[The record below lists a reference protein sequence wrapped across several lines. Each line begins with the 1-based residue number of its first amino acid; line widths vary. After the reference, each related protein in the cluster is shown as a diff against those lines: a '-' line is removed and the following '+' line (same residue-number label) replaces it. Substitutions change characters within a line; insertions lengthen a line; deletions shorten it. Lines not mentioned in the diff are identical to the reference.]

1 MKKKNFGTTIKIL
14 RITYGLSQCELG
26 RLSGIGPAAIVKIEC
41 GQKVRLNSYQ
51 IGELASILCCNRE
64 YLLDLY
70 GWKPGDDS
78 VSAGF
83 SAACGIISFPGSP
96 TLYPFRSRFSR
107 YRLTCPR

>member
-26 RLSGIGPAAIVKIEC
+26 RLSGIGPA
-41 GQKVRLNSYQ
+41 KVRLNSYQ

-78 VSAGF
+78 VSDYLNFIADEDLWTDE
-83 SAACGIISFPGSP
+83 ISLDVFGVAV
-96 TLYPFRSRFSR
+96 
-107 YRLTCPR
+107 

>member
-78 VSAGF
+78 VSDYLNFIADEDLWTEE
-83 SAACGIISFPGSP
+83 ISLDVFGVAV
-96 TLYPFRSRFSR
+96 
-107 YRLTCPR
+107 